1 MKIKNFEFNLFGEN
15 TYVVF
20 DEVSAEAAVIDPGM
34 MDKRECDEIGSF
46 ISKKKLK
53 VKYLLNTHLHVDHV
67 AGDEYIESRYG
78 VGLSAS
84 SFDELLASLIALQA
98 RMFHL
103 DVNVVG
109 SVKIA
114 HPLKNNDRLWLGET
128 PIDVLEVPGHSPGS
142 LAFYF
147 PENSFVI
154 TGDALFRQSIGRT
167 DLPGGDFGTLVNS
180 IKNRLMTLP
189 PETIVFPGHGP
200 RTTIADEKK
209 LNPYIR

>member
-1 MKIKNFEFNLFGEN
+1 MKIKIFEFNLFGEN
-15 TYVVF
+15 TYVTF

-34 MDKRECDEIGSF
+34 MDKRDCDEISSF
-46 ISKKKLK
+46 ISENKLK
-53 VKYLLNTHLHVDHV
+53 VKYLLNTHMHIDHV

-78 VGLSAS
+78 VGLSANS
-84 SFDELLASLIALQA
+84 LDEPLASRIAQQA
-98 RMFHL
+98 QMFHL

-114 HPLKNNDRLWLGET
+114 HPLKNNDRLWLGKT
-128 PIDVLEVPGHSPGS
+128 PVDVLEVPGHSPGS

-147 PENSFVI
+147 PENGFVI

-167 DLPGGDFGTLVNS
+167 DLPGGDFGTLIGS
-180 IKNRLMTLP
+180 IKNNLMTLP
-189 PETIVFPGHGP
+189 PETVVFPGHGP
-200 RTTIADEKK
+200 RTTIADEKR